1 MSTPAASLSEMPYK
15 CTPVFDE
22 NTLPVG
28 LRREHRTKPG
38 VWGVIRVLEGRL
50 RYRVLDRAS
59 EVILEFGR
67 PGALSSMSTSRTAS
81 KASSLPATSRAGR
94 TDLPVSESASN
105 IGSSPSARARQ
116 RRTTSSAGANAST
129 TCHSSGPNSTIFG
142 IAYVGH
148 AERWDKAA
156 IDGSLDRR
164 DCTTARGQKA
174 GSRCRSLRPRRVPRR
189 SRIRTGHD
197 QE

>member
-1 MSTPAASLSEMPYK
+1 MLPSAGSEQAGLKIDRGAVVNEYLENSIQGIFAAGDIARWPDRLTGDRIRVVHWVVAERQ
-15 CTPVFDE
+15 TAAH
-22 NTLPVG
+22 NILG
-28 LRREHRTKPG
+28 RRERFDYVPFFWTEH
-38 VWGVIRVLEGRL
+38 
-50 RYRVLDRAS
+50 
-59 EVILEFGR
+59 
-67 PGALSSMSTSRTAS
+67 
-81 KASSLPATSRAGR
+81 
-94 TDLPVSESASN
+94 
-105 IGSSPSARARQ
+105 
-116 RRTTSSAGANAST
+116 
-129 TCHSSGPNSTIFG
+129 TIFG
-142 IAYVGH
+142 IAYLGH

>member
-1 MSTPAASLSEMPYK
+1 MLPSAGSEQAGLKIDRGAVVNEYLENSIQGIFAAGDIARWPDRLTGDRIRVVHWVVAERQGQ
-15 CTPVFDE
+15 TAAH
-22 NTLPVG
+22 NILG
-28 LRREHRTKPG
+28 RRERFD
-38 VWGVIRVLEGRL
+38 
-50 RYRVLDRAS
+50 Y
-59 EVILEFGR
+59 
-67 PGALSSMSTSRTAS
+67 
-81 KASSLPATSRAGR
+81 
-94 TDLPVSESASN
+94 VSFFWTE
-105 IGSSPSARARQ
+105 
-116 RRTTSSAGANAST
+116 
-129 TCHSSGPNSTIFG
+129 HTIFG
-142 IAYVGH
+142 IAYLGH